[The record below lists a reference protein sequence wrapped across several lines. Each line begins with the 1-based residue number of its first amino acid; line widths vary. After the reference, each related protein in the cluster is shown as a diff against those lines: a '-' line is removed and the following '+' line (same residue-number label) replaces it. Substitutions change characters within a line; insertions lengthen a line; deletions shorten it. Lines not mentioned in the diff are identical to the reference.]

1 MLPVQ
6 DQVDDWEVVVMA
18 LFYHDFIY
26 DVQSH
31 DNEELSAQH
40 ALKVLRDLNFD
51 LPRMNRCSRHILF
64 TKNHLPK
71 DDVDSSIFCS
81 SDLAILGSEPGI
93 YDQYVTSVRKEFSIY
108 TDEIFR
114 FGRKKFI
121 EEFLQRER
129 IYPHKYFHNRYES
142 RARKNL
148 LRELEDV

>member
-31 DNEELSAQH
+31 DNEEQSAQH

-64 TKNHLPK
+64 TKKPP
-71 DDVDSSIFCS
+71 
-81 SDLAILGSEPGI
+81 A
-93 YDQYVTSVRKEFSIY
+93 
-108 TDEIFR
+108 
-114 FGRKKFI
+114 
-121 EEFLQRER
+121 QR
-129 IYPHKYFHNRYES
+129 
-142 RARKNL
+142 
-148 LRELEDV
+148 